1 MYYLNFIGLWQWI
14 IIISTTI
21 VLFILPIIALIDI
34 VKSEFKGNNQLIWVI
49 IVIFLSLPGI
59 ILYYAI
65 GRSQR
70 ISKTVE
76 KTNNINE

>member
-1 MYYLNFIGLWQWI
+1 MYYLGFIGVWQWI
-14 IIISTTI
+14 IIISTI

-34 VKSEFKGNNQLIWVI
+34 VKYEFKGNNKLIWVI
-49 IVIFLSLPGI
+49 IVVFLSLPGI

-76 KTNNINE
+76 KDYKIDK

>member
-14 IIISTTI
+14 IIFSTL

-34 VKSEFKGNNQLIWVI
+34 VKYEFKGNNKLIWVI
-49 IVIFLSLPGI
+49 IVVFLSLPGI

-76 KTNNINE
+76 NDHNIDK

>member
-1 MYYLNFIGLWQWI
+1 MYYLGFIGVWQWI
-14 IIISTTI
+14 IIISTI

-34 VKSEFKGNNQLIWVI
+34 VKYEFKGNNKLIWVI
-49 IVIFLSLPGI
+49 IVVFLSFPGI

-65 GRSQR
+65 GRSQK

-76 KTNNINE
+76 KDNNIDA

>member
-1 MYYLNFIGLWQWI
+1 MYYLGFIGVWQWI
-14 IIISTTI
+14 IITSTI

-34 VKSEFKGNNQLIWVI
+34 VKYEFKGNNKLIWVI
-49 IVIFLSLPGI
+49 IVVFLSLPGI

-76 KTNNINE
+76 SDHNIDK